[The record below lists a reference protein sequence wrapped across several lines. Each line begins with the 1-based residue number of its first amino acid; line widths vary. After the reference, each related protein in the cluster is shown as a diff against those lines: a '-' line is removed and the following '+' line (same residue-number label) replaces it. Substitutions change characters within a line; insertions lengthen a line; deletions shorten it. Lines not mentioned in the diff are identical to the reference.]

1 MVLMKQTLAHQQQQT
16 KYLQR
21 QQAVAVMS
29 RSGLVIC
36 QCIICVTCRI
46 YVGCINYD
54 TKEDSIKTAFLPF
67 GPIRS
72 ITMSWDAMTG
82 KHKVS
87 PKKQFNK
94 KFFRQICQKSCLGS
108 LEVILNVVADLFFGL
123 LNSKPTLSMPGLC
136 IC

>member
-29 RSGLVIC
+29 RSGGLVIG
-36 QCIICVTCRI
+36 QHIDCVTCRI

-54 TKEDSIKTAFLPF
+54 TREEEIKKAFVTF

-72 ITMSWDAMTG
+72 ITMSWDSMTG
-82 KHKVS
+82 KHKVRCNYYYYCLN
-87 PKKQFNK
+87 QF
-94 KFFRQICQKSCLGS
+94 F
-108 LEVILNVVADLFFGL
+108 LEGRGVRI
-123 LNSKPTLSMPGLC
+123 TR
-136 IC
+136 

>member
-36 QCIICVTCRI
+36 QCIICVSCRI

-54 TKEDSIKTAFLPF
+54 TREEEIKKAFVTF

-72 ITMSWDAMTG
+72 ITMSWDSMTG
-82 KHKVS
+82 KHKV
-87 PKKQFNK
+87 
-94 KFFRQICQKSCLGS
+94 R
-108 LEVILNVVADLFFGL
+108 
-123 LNSKPTLSMPGLC
+123 
-136 IC
+136 

>member
-29 RSGLVIC
+29 RSGFSTGLCFVT
-36 QCIICVTCRI
+36 CVTCRI

-54 TKEDSIKTAFLPF
+54 TREEEIKKAFVTF

-72 ITMSWDAMTG
+72 ITMSWDSMTG
-82 KHKVS
+82 KHKVRC
-87 PKKQFNK
+87 FGIEN
-94 KFFRQICQKSCLGS
+94 QIN
-108 LEVILNVVADLFFGL
+108 IAYLNFKA
-123 LNSKPTLSMPGLC
+123 
-136 IC
+136 